1 MSAPTAADV
10 PSSGPAPQVNPKA
23 AGDEMS
29 GAPSRVGLPAGHL
42 LGRERERDAVDRL
55 LDGGRAGRGGVLVV
69 HGEPGIGKTALL
81 ECALEAGRE
90 FRVARISGV
99 ETEMELAFAALQRVC
114 LPYLQLMEHLPEP
127 QRDALAVAFGLG
139 AGPAP
144 SPFLVGLAVL
154 GLLAEVAEERPLL
167 CVVDDAQWLD
177 TASARALAFVGR
189 RLLAEKITLVFA
201 TRELGQEL
209 RGLPELEVRGLCDG
223 DASALL
229 SSVVPFLL
237 DEQVR
242 GRIVSETR
250 GNPLALLELP
260 RGLTPAQ
267 LAGGLGL
274 VAGGALAGRIE
285 ESFARRLEGLCDDA
299 RRLLLLAAAD
309 PVGDPL
315 LLWRAAE
322 KLGISAAAAAEVET
336 GGLLTLGEQV
346 TFRHPLVRSAVY
358 GSAPVQQR
366 RAVHSALAEVT
377 DRRADA
383 DRRAWHLAAAA
394 SGLDEEVA
402 SELERSAGRAQARGG
417 LAAAAAFLQRSVA
430 LTGDPARRT
439 DRALA
444 AARANLYAGAFD
456 EALRLVPIAEAG
468 SPDELQRTHAQLL
481 RAQIAFRTRG
491 SGAPTLLLSAARKL
505 ERVDVQLARTTY
517 LEALSAAMYA
527 GRLARPGSGVREVA
541 QAAMAAPQPL
551 RPRRAVDLVLDGL
564 ATLFTEGYRPALPIL
579 RQAQSAFGADLSA
592 AEQLHWL
599 WLAAISSALLW
610 DDVGWEALSE
620 RNVQLARETGA
631 LAELPHALGMRAHV
645 HFFAGELATA
655 ASLVDEIRAT
665 AEATGGNLPPYA
677 VVGLAAMRGREAE
690 TVGLIDD
697 SRKALTRRGEGIG
710 ISVLDWSEAVL
721 YNGLGRYEEA
731 CAAAVRVAEHP
742 DDVNSSSW
750 GIVELIEAAVRAGTP
765 ELATEAHRRLLART
779 QASGT
784 DWGLGIAVRSRA
796 LLAGDA
802 AAESLYREAIERLG
816 RTRLRAEL
824 ARARLLYGEWLRRQ
838 RRHTDARGELR
849 IAREMFNDFG
859 MEAFAERTHR
869 ELQATGERPRRR
881 TPDTRDQL
889 TPQERQVARL
899 AAEGCTNR
907 EIAAQLFISPNTV
920 DYHLRK
926 VFRKLDI
933 KWRTQLVHRL
943 R

>member
-1 MSAPTAADV
+1 
-10 PSSGPAPQVNPKA
+10 
-23 AGDEMS
+23 
-29 GAPSRVGLPAGHL
+29 L
-42 LGRERERDAVDRL
+42 LGREREREALDRL
-55 LDGGRAGRGGVLVV
+55 LDGGRAGRGGALVV

-81 ECALEAGRE
+81 ECAVETGRE
-90 FRVARISGV
+90 FRVAGICGV
-99 ETEMELAFAALQRVC
+99 ESEMEMAFAALQQLC
-114 LPYLQLMEHLPEP
+114 CPYLELMDHLPEP

-144 SPFLVGLAVL
+144 NPFLVGLAVL
-154 GLLAEVAEERPLL
+154 GLLAEVAEEQPLL
-167 CVVDDAQWLD
+167 CVIDDAQWLD
-177 TASARALAFVGR
+177 SASARALAFVGH

-201 TRELGQEL
+201 TRELVEEL
-209 RGLPELEVRGLCDG
+209 RGLPDLEVRGLCDG

-267 LAGGLGL
+267 LAGGFGL
-274 VAGGALAGRIE
+274 VAAGALAGRIE
-285 ESFARRLEGLCDDA
+285 ESFARRLEGLCDDT
-299 RRLLLLAAAD
+299 RLLLLLAAAD

-322 KLGISAAAAAEVET
+322 KLGISAEGVADVET

-358 GSAPVQQR
+358 GSAPVEQR

-394 SGLDEEVA
+394 SAPDEEVA

-456 EALRLVPIAEAG
+456 AALRLLPIAEAG
-468 SPDELQRTHAQLL
+468 SPDQLQRAHAELL
-481 RAQIAFRTRG
+481 RARIAFASTRG
-491 SGAPTLLLSAARKL
+491 SAAPTLLLNAAREL
-505 ERVDVQLARTTY
+505 ESVDLDLARATY
-517 LEALSAAMYA
+517 LEALSAAMFA
-527 GRLARPGSGVREVA
+527 GRLARLGSGVHEVA
-541 QAAMAAPQPL
+541 RAAMAAPQPL
-551 RPRRAVDLVLDGL
+551 RPQRAPDALLDGL

-579 RQAQSAFGADLSA
+579 RQAQSAFDAEMPV

-599 WLAAISSALLW
+599 WLASIFSVLLW
-610 DDVGWEALSE
+610 DDVRWETLSE

-631 LAELPHALGMRAHV
+631 LGELTHALGMRAHV

-655 ASLVDEIRAT
+655 ASLVDEIRAA

-677 VVGLAAMRGREAE
+677 AVGLAAMRGREAE
-690 TVGLIDD
+690 AVGLIDD
-697 SRKALTRRGEGIG
+697 CRGELTRRGEGIG
-710 ISVLDWSEAVL
+710 ISVLDWAEAVL

-731 CAAAVRVAEHP
+731 CAAGVRVAEHP

-750 GIVELIEAAVRAGTP
+750 GMVELIEAAVRAGTP
-765 ELATEAHRRLLART
+765 ELAAEAHGRLLDMT
-779 QASGT
+779 QASAT
-784 DWGLGIAVRSRA
+784 DWGLGIAARSRA
-796 LLAGDA
+796 LLTGDA
-802 AAESLYREAIERLG
+802 GAESLYREAIERLG
-816 RTRLRAEL
+816 RTRLRPEL
-824 ARARLLYGEWLRRQ
+824 ARAHLLYGEWLRRQ
-838 RRHTDARGELR
+838 RRRTDAREQLR
-849 IAREMFNDFG
+849 IAHEMFNHFG

-889 TPQERQVARL
+889 TPQETQIARL
-899 AAEGCTNR
+899 AAEGRTNR
-907 EIAAQLFISPNTV
+907 EIAAQLFISPHTV

-926 VFRKLDI
+926 AFRKLDV

>member
-1 MSAPTAADV
+1 
-10 PSSGPAPQVNPKA
+10 
-23 AGDEMS
+23 MS
-29 GAPSRVGLPAGHL
+29 GAAPPVLGPRRAL
-42 LGRERERDAVDRL
+42 LGREREREALDGL
-55 LDGGRAGRGGVLVV
+55 LDGVRAAHGGVLVI
-69 HGEPGIGKTALL
+69 HGEAGVGKTALL
-81 ECALEAGRE
+81 EYAVEAAPE
-90 FRVARISGV
+90 FRIAWTVGV
-99 ETEMELAFAALQRVC
+99 QAEMELPFAAAQ
-114 LPYLQLMEHLPEP
+114 QLCAPFLDLTERLPEP
-127 QRDALAVAFGLG
+127 QHDALDVAFGLST
-139 AGPAP
+139 GPAP
-144 SPFLVGLAVL
+144 NEFLVGLAVL

-177 TASARALAFVGR
+177 SASARALAFVGR
-189 RLLAEKITLVFA
+189 RRLAEKITLVFA
-201 TRELGQEL
+201 TREVGEEL
-209 RGLPELEVRGLCDG
+209 RGLPDLEVRGLCDG

-229 SSVVPFLL
+229 SSVVPSLL

-274 VAGGALAGRIE
+274 VAAGALAGRIE
-285 ESFARRLEGLCDDA
+285 ESFARRLEGLGDDT
-299 RRLLLLAAAD
+299 RLLLLLAAAD

-315 LLWRAAE
+315 LLWRASE
-322 KLGISAAAAAEVET
+322 RLGISAGAAADVET
-336 GGLLTLGEQV
+336 DGLLTIGEQV

-358 GSAPVQQR
+358 GSAPAQQR

-377 DRRADA
+377 DRRAA
-383 DRRAWHLAAAA
+383 PDRRAWHLASAA
-394 SGLDEEVA
+394 SAPDEEVA

-456 EALRLVPIAEAG
+456 EALRLLPIAEAG
-468 SPDELQRTHAQLL
+468 SPDKLQQAQAELL
-481 RAQIAFRTRG
+481 RAQIAFASTRG
-491 SGAPTLLLSAARKL
+491 SAAPTLLLNAAREL
-505 ERVDVQLARTTY
+505 ESLDLDLARATY
-517 LEALSAAMYA
+517 LEALSAAMFA
-527 GRLARPGSGVREVA
+527 GRLTRPGSGVHNVA

-551 RPRRAVDLVLDGL
+551 GPQRAPDLLLDAL
-564 ATLFTEGYRPALPIL
+564 ATLFTEGYRPAVPIL
-579 RQAQSAFGADLSA
+579 RQAQSAFDAEMPA
-592 AEQLHWL
+592 TEQLHWL
-599 WLAAISSALLW
+599 WLATVFSVLLW
-610 DDVGWEALSE
+610 DDVRWKKLSE
-620 RNVQLARETGA
+620 RNVQLARKTGA
-631 LAELPHALGMRAHV
+631 LGELTHALGMRAHV

-655 ASLVDEIRAT
+655 ASLVDEIRAA

-677 VVGLAAMRGREAE
+677 AVGLAAMRGREAE

-697 SRKALTRRGEGIG
+697 CRGELTRRGEGIG
-710 ISVLDWSEAVL
+710 ISVLDWAEAVL

-731 CAAAVRVAEHP
+731 CAAAVRVAEHT

-750 GIVELIEAAVRAGTP
+750 GMVELIEAAVRAGTP
-765 ELATEAHRRLLART
+765 ELAAEAHRRLSDRT
-779 QASGT
+779 QATAT
-784 DWGLGIAVRSRA
+784 DWGLGIAARSQA
-796 LLAGDA
+796 LLTNEN
-802 AAESLYREAIERLG
+802 AAEPLYREAIDRLG
-816 RTRLRAEL
+816 RTRLRPEL

-849 IAREMFNDFG
+849 IALEMFNDFG
-859 MEAFAERTHR
+859 MEAFAQRTHR

-889 TPQERQVARL
+889 TPQETQVARL
-899 AAEGCTNR
+899 AAEGRTNR

-920 DYHLRK
+920 DYHPRK
-926 VFRKLDI
+926 AFRKLDV

>member
-1 MSAPTAADV
+1 
-10 PSSGPAPQVNPKA
+10 
-23 AGDEMS
+23 
-29 GAPSRVGLPAGHL
+29 L
-42 LGRERERDAVDRL
+42 LGREREREALDRL

-81 ECALEAGRE
+81 ECAVETGRE
-90 FRVARISGV
+90 FRVASICGV
-99 ETEMELAFAALQRVC
+99 ESEMELAFAALQQLC
-114 LPYLQLMEHLPEP
+114 CPYLELMEHLPEA

-139 AGPAP
+139 VGPTP
-144 SPFLVGLAVL
+144 NPFLVGLAVL
-154 GLLAEVAEERPLL
+154 GLLAEVAEEQPLL

-177 TASARALAFVGR
+177 SASARALAFVSR
-189 RLLAEKITLVFA
+189 RLLEEKITLLFA
-201 TRELGQEL
+201 TRELGEEL
-209 RGLPELEVRGLCDG
+209 GGVPDLEVRGLCDG

-274 VAGGALAGRIE
+274 VAAGALAGRIE
-285 ESFARRLEGLCDDA
+285 ESFARRLEGLRDDT
-299 RRLLLLAAAD
+299 RLLLLLAAAD

-315 LLWRAAE
+315 LLWRASE
-322 KLGISAAAAAEVET
+322 KLGIPAGAADEMEAD
-336 GGLLTLGEQV
+336 GLLTLGEQV

-358 GSAPVQQR
+358 GSAPAQQR

-394 SGLDEEVA
+394 SAPDEDVA

-468 SPDELQRTHAQLL
+468 SPDELQRAHAELL
-481 RAQIAFRTRG
+481 RAQIAFASTRG
-491 SGAPTLLLSAARKL
+491 SAAPTLLVNAAREL
-505 ERVDVQLARTTY
+505 ESVDLDLARATY
-517 LEALSAAMYA
+517 LEALSAAMFA
-527 GRLARPGSGVREVA
+527 GRLSRLGSGVHEVA
-541 QAAMAAPQPL
+541 RATMAAPRPSGLL
-551 RPRRAVDLVLDGL
+551 RAPDLLLDGL
-564 ATLFTEGYRPALPIL
+564 ATLFTEGYRPAVPIL
-579 RQAQSAFGADLSA
+579 RQAESGFDADMSA

-599 WLAAISSALLW
+599 WLASISAVLLW
-610 DDVGWEALSE
+610 DDVRWETLSE

-631 LAELPHALGMRAHV
+631 LGELTHALGMRAHV

-655 ASLVDEIRAT
+655 ASVVDEIRAT
-665 AEATGGNLPPYA
+665 AEATGGKLPPYA
-677 VVGLAAMRGREAE
+677 PVGLAAMRGREAE
-690 TVGLIDD
+690 TVGLIDGC
-697 SRKALTRRGEGIG
+697 REELMRRREGIG
-710 ISVLDWSEAVL
+710 ISVLDWAEAVL
-721 YNGLGRYEEA
+721 YNGLGRYGEA
-731 CAAAVRVAEHP
+731 CAAAVRVADQP

-750 GIVELIEAAVRAGTP
+750 GMVELIEAAVRAGTP
-765 ELATEAHRRLLART
+765 ELAAEAYGRLLDMT
-779 QASGT
+779 QASAT
-784 DWGLGIAVRSRA
+784 DWGLGIAARSRA

-802 AAESLYREAIERLG
+802 GAESLYREAIERLG
-816 RTRLRAEL
+816 RTRLRPEL

-849 IAREMFNDFG
+849 IAHEMFNEFG
-859 MEAFAERTHR
+859 MEAFAERTRR
-869 ELQATGERPRRR
+869 ELQATGEHPRRR

-889 TPQERQVARL
+889 TPQERQIARL
-899 AAEGCTNR
+899 AAEGRTNR
-907 EIAAQLFISPNTV
+907 EIAAQLSISPNTV

-926 VFRKLDI
+926 TFRKLDV

>member
-10 PSSGPAPQVNPKA
+10 PSSGPASQVNPKG

-29 GAPSRVGLPAGHL
+29 GARSRVGLPGGHL
-42 LGRERERDAVDRL
+42 LGRERERDAVERL
-55 LDGGRAGRGGVLVV
+55 LDGGRAGRGGVMVV

-99 ETEMELAFAALQRVC
+99 ETEMELAFAALQRLC
-114 LPYLQLMEHLPEP
+114 LPYIQLMEHLPEP

-139 AGPAP
+139 AGPAQ

-274 VAGGALAGRIE
+274 VASAALAGRIE
-285 ESFARRLEGLCDDA
+285 ESFARRLEDLCDDA

-377 DRRADA
+377 DRRGDA

-468 SPDELQRTHAQLL
+468 SPDELQRTHA
-481 RAQIAFRTRG
+481 
-491 SGAPTLLLSAARKL
+491 
-505 ERVDVQLARTTY
+505 
-517 LEALSAAMYA
+517 
-527 GRLARPGSGVREVA
+527 GSGVREVA
-541 QAAMAAPQPL
+541 QAAMSAPQPL

-564 ATLFTEGYRPALPIL
+564 ATLFTEGYRPALSIL
-579 RQAQSAFGADLSA
+579 RQAQSAFGADMSA

-599 WLAAISSALLW
+599 WLACISCQLLW
-610 DDVGWEALSE
+610 DDVRWEALSE

-665 AEATGGNLPPYA
+665 AEATGGSLPPYA

-765 ELATEAHRRLLART
+765 GLATEAHRRLLART

-784 DWGLGIAVRSRA
+784 DWGLGIAARSRA

-816 RTRLRAEL
+816 RTLLRAEL

-889 TPQERQVARL
+889 TPQERQIARL

-926 VFRKLDI
+926 VFRKLDV

>member
-1 MSAPTAADV
+1 M
-10 PSSGPAPQVNPKA
+10 
-23 AGDEMS
+23 
-29 GAPSRVGLPAGHL
+29 
-42 LGRERERDAVDRL
+42 
-55 LDGGRAGRGGVLVV
+55 V

-90 FRVARISGV
+90 FRVARIFGV
-99 ETEMELAFAALQRVC
+99 EIEMELAFAALQRLC

-144 SPFLVGLAVL
+144 NPFLVGLAVL

-201 TRELGQEL
+201 TRELGEEL
-209 RGLPELEVRGLCDG
+209 RGLPDLEVRGLCDG

-285 ESFARRLEGLCDDA
+285 ESFARRLEGLCDDT
-299 RRLLLLAAAD
+299 RLLLLLAAAD

-322 KLGISAAAAAEVET
+322 KLGISAGAAAEVET

-358 GSAPVQQR
+358 GSAPAQQR

-377 DRRADA
+377 DRRADP

-394 SGLDEEVA
+394 SGLDDEVA

-430 LTGDPARRT
+430 LTGDPARRAA
-439 DRALA
+439 RALA
-444 AARANLYAGAFD
+444 AAEAKQLAGALED
-456 EALRLVPIAEAG
+456 ALALVSTAEAG
-468 SPDELQRTHAQLL
+468 PLDEVQRAQADVL
-481 RAQIAFRTRG
+481 RARISLAADRG
-491 SGAPTLLLSAARKL
+491 REAPRLLLTAAKRLESLDGAAARGI
-505 ERVDVQLARTTY
+505 Y
-517 LEALSAAMYA
+517 LDALTAAFFA
-527 GRLARPGSGVREVA
+527 GRLGGDVDMRRVAAAAR
-541 QAAMAAPQPL
+541 AAAAPES
-551 RPRRAVDLVLDGL
+551 REGAADLLLDGL
-564 ATLFTEGYRPALPIL
+564 VVLITDGAAAGTPVL
-579 RQAQSAFGADLSA
+579 RKAVSAFTNDEIETEEGLR
-592 AEQLHWL
+592 WL
-599 WLAAISSALLW
+599 WLAGRAAMYIWDYENTDALTQRQVR
-610 DDVGWEALSE
+610 VG
-620 RNVQLARETGA
+620 RESGA
-631 LAELPHALGMRAHV
+631 LTVLPVSLSVRASVELWA
-645 HFFAGELATA
+645 
-655 ASLVDEIRAT
+655 
-665 AEATGGNLPPYA
+665 GNLREASSLIAEEKAITHATDGRDLPYA
-677 VVGLAAMRGREAE
+677 PLALAAFRGREPDASR
-690 TVGLIDD
+690 LIHSTSDD
-697 SRKALTRRGEGIG
+697 FFERGEGMG
-710 ISVLDWSEAVL
+710 LTLTQWATAL
-721 YNGLGRYEEA
+721 LNNGLARYDVA
-731 CAAAVRVAEHP
+731 LAAADQAAEDPHELWFSP
-742 DDVNSSSW
+742 LLM
-750 GIVELIEAAVRAGTP
+750 VELVEAATRSGQNDRAASALEVLSETTG
-765 ELATEAHRRLLART
+765 
-779 QASGT
+779 ASGT
-784 DWGLGIAVRSRA
+784 PWAQGIEARSRA
-796 LLAGDA
+796 LLVEGR
-802 AAESLYREAIERLG
+802 AAEALYREAIEQLQP
-816 RTRLRAEL
+816 TQLRVDL

-838 RRHTDARGELR
+838 HRHEDARGELR
-849 IAREMFNDFG
+849 IAHEMFNDFG

-869 ELQATGERPRRR
+869 ELQATGEHPRKRR
-881 TPDTRDQL
+881 PDTRDQL
-889 TPQERQVARL
+889 TPQETQVARL
-899 AAEGCTNR
+899 AAEGLTNR

-926 VFRKLDI
+926 AFRKLDVR
-933 KWRTQLVHRL
+933 WRTQLVHRL

>member
-1 MSAPTAADV
+1 V
-10 PSSGPAPQVNPKA
+10 VNE

-29 GAPSRVGLPAGHL
+29 RAPSRVRLLSGGQL
-42 LGRERERDAVDRL
+42 LGREREGEALDRL

-81 ECALEAGRE
+81 QRAVETGRE
-90 FRVARISGV
+90 FRVAGICGV
-99 ETEMELAFAALQRVC
+99 ESEMELAFAALQQLC
-114 LPYLQLMEHLPEP
+114 CPYLELVEYLAKP

-139 AGPAP
+139 VGPAP
-144 SPFLVGLAVL
+144 NPFLVGLAVL
-154 GLLAEVAEERPLL
+154 GLLAEVAEEQPLL

-177 TASARALAFVGR
+177 SASARALAFVGR

-201 TRELGQEL
+201 TREVGEEL
-209 RGLPELEVRGLCDG
+209 RGLPDLEVRGLCDG
-223 DASALL
+223 DARALL

-274 VAGGALAGRIE
+274 VAAGALAGRIE
-285 ESFARRLEGLCDDA
+285 ESFARRLEGLCDET
-299 RRLLLLAAAD
+299 RLLLLLAAAD

-322 KLGISAAAAAEVET
+322 KLGISPEGVADKET
-336 GGLLTLGEQV
+336 DGLLTLGEQV
-346 TFRHPLVRSAVY
+346 TFRHPLMRSAVY
-358 GSAPVQQR
+358 GTAPAEQR
-366 RAVHSALAEVT
+366 RAVHSALAEVM

-394 SGLDEEVA
+394 SAPDEDVA

-444 AARANLYAGAFD
+444 ATRASLYAGAFD
-456 EALRLVPIAEAG
+456 EALRLLPIAEAG
-468 SPDELQRTHAQLL
+468 SPDELQRAHAKLL
-481 RAQIAFRTRG
+481 RAQIAFASTRG
-491 SGAPTLLLSAARKL
+491 SAAPTLLLTAAREL
-505 ERVDVQLARTTY
+505 ESVDLDLARATY
-517 LEALSAAMYA
+517 LEALSAAMFA
-527 GRLARPGSGVREVA
+527 GRFTRPGSGVHEVA
-541 QAAMAAPQPL
+541 RAAMAAPQPL
-551 RPRRAVDLVLDGL
+551 RPQRMPDVLLDAL
-564 ATLFTEGYRPALPIL
+564 ATLFTEGYQRALPIL
-579 RQAQSAFGADLSA
+579 RQAQSAFDAETPV

-599 WLAAISSALLW
+599 WLASIFSALLW
-610 DDVGWEALSE
+610 DDVRWETLSE

-631 LAELPHALGMRAHV
+631 LGELTHALGMCAHV

-655 ASLVDEIRAT
+655 ASLVDEIRAML
-665 AEATGGNLPPYA
+665 EATGRNPPPYSA
-677 VVGLAAMRGREAE
+677 VGLAAMRGREAE
-690 TVGLIDD
+690 TVGLIDKC
-697 SRKALTRRGEGIG
+697 REELTLRGEGIG
-710 ISVLDWSEAVL
+710 ISVLDWAEAVL

-731 CAAAVRVAEHP
+731 CTAAVRVVEHP

-750 GIVELIEAAVRAGTP
+750 GMVELVEAAVRAGTP
-765 ELATEAHRRLLART
+765 ELATEAHSRLLDRT
-779 QASGT
+779 LASDT
-784 DWGLGIAVRSRA
+784 DWGLGIAARSRA
-796 LLAGDA
+796 LLTDENT
-802 AAESLYREAIERLG
+802 AEPLYREAIERLG
-816 RTRLRAEL
+816 RTRLRPEL
-824 ARARLLYGEWLRRQ
+824 ARAHLVYGEWLRRQ
-838 RRHTDARGELR
+838 HRRTDARGELR
-849 IAREMFNDFG
+849 IALEMFNDFG

-889 TPQERQVARL
+889 TPQEMQVARL
-899 AAEGCTNR
+899 AAEGRTNR

-926 VFRKLDI
+926 AFRKLDV

>member
-1 MSAPTAADV
+1 
-10 PSSGPAPQVNPKA
+10 
-23 AGDEMS
+23 
-29 GAPSRVGLPAGHL
+29 L
-42 LGRERERDAVDRL
+42 LGRELERETIDRL
-55 LDGGRAGRGGVLVV
+55 LDGGRAGRGDVLVV

-81 ECALEAGRE
+81 EYAVGAGRE
-90 FRVARISGV
+90 FRVARIFGV
-99 ETEMELAFAALQRVC
+99 EIEMEMAFAALQRLC
-114 LPYLQLMEHLPEP
+114 LPYLQLVEHLPEP

-139 AGPAP
+139 AGSAP
-144 SPFLVGLAVL
+144 NPFLVGLAVL
-154 GLLAEVAEERPLL
+154 GLLAEVAEDRPLL

-189 RLLAEKITLVFA
+189 RLFAEKITLLFS

-209 RGLPELEVRGLCDG
+209 QGLPELEVLGLRDG
-223 DASALL
+223 DARALL

-242 GRIVSETR
+242 DRIVSETR

-285 ESFARRLEGLCDDA
+285 ESFARRLEGLSEDTHQ
-299 RRLLLLAAAD
+299 LLLLAAAD

-322 KLGISAAAAAEVET
+322 SLGISAEAAAEVET
-336 GGLLTLGEQV
+336 GGLLTFGEQV

-358 GSAPVQQR
+358 GSADVQQR

-377 DRRADA
+377 DRGAEA
-383 DRRAWHLAAAA
+383 DRRAWHLAAAV
-394 SGLDEEVA
+394 SGPDEEVA
-402 SELERSAGRAQARGG
+402 AELERSAGRAQARGG

-430 LTGDPARRT
+430 LTGDPARKT

-444 AARANLYAGAFD
+444 AARANLYAGAFA
-456 EALRLVPIAEAG
+456 EALRLVPIAEAA

-491 SGAPTLLLSAARKL
+491 SGAPTLLLSAAREL
-505 ERVDVQLARTTY
+505 ERVDLELARTTY

-527 GRLARPGSGVREVA
+527 GRLGRQGSGVREVA

-564 ATLFTEGYRPALPIL
+564 ATLFTEGYPPALPLL
-579 RQAQSAFGADLSA
+579 REAQDAFGADMPA

-599 WLAAISSALLW
+599 WLACISSQLLW
-610 DDVGWEALSE
+610 DDVSWEALSE

-645 HFFAGELATA
+645 HFFAGELSTA
-655 ASLVDEIRAT
+655 ASLVDEIQRT
-665 AEATGGNLPPYA
+665 AEATGGNVPPYA
-677 VVGLAAMRGREAE
+677 LVGLAAMRGREAE
-690 TVGLIDD
+690 TVGVISA
-697 SRKALTRRGEGIG
+697 SREGLTRRGEGIG

-721 YNGLGRYEEA
+721 YNGLGRYEDA
-731 CAAAVRVAEHP
+731 CEAAARAAEHP

-750 GIVELIEAAVRAGTP
+750 GMVELIEAAVRAGTP
-765 ELATEAHRRLLART
+765 ELATEAHRHLLART

-784 DWGLGIAVRSRA
+784 DWGLGIAARSRA
-796 LLAGDA
+796 LLAVDA
-802 AAESLYREAIERLG
+802 AAEPLYHEAIERLG
-816 RTRLRAEL
+816 RTRLRPEH

-838 RRHTDARGELR
+838 RRHTDARRELR
-849 IAREMFNDFG
+849 IAHEMFGGFG

-869 ELQATGERPRRR
+869 ELQATGEHPRRR
-881 TPDTRDQL
+881 TPDTRDEL
-889 TPQERQVARL
+889 TPQETQIARL

-926 VFRKLDI
+926 VFRKLGVR
-933 KWRTQLVHRL
+933 WRTQLVHQL